1 MNESD
6 RRQRLISSTPRLSVD
21 EVASRTFAKGVRGF
35 SETEVRGFLRRVSEE
50 LAVARAREQELEA
63 ALDALEEQLR
73 APRPLSEQE
82 LLDALGE
89 ETARLLRSAREASD
103 DIRAKAE
110 ERAARLVEEA
120 ADGAERTRTEAEALL
135 ASRVSEA
142 EAKSAELVA
151 AAEGRASSTLDT
163 AAAEAEALVENAR
176 RQGREMLDEAKS
188 ARERVLGDL
197 VRRRSLLNSQ
207 IEALRGGRDRLLD
220 AYRTVKRT
228 FLDATEA
235 LQQVEARAAVER
247 SASSNEAIDV
257 AAEIAAEIE
266 KLDIAV
272 PGELGDATDTAV
284 PGDADAGGERAPA
297 EDTETDVASA
307 LADVD
312 TLFARLRAG
321 HDDPE
326 PGAGRETE
334 ATDVVPASATA
345 GTTASGAEVERCSA
359 EEWRARR
366 AKAIDPLLPALLKR
380 AKRRAQDDQNT
391 LLDSVRRHKGRP
403 SAQQVLSDSDD
414 ARNRWAEVLRD
425 PLDRAYG
432 AGRTAAAASTA
443 RSSLTRSALAP
454 AAVRPAP

>member
-1 MNESD
+1 
-6 RRQRLISSTPRLSVD
+6 
-21 EVASRTFAKGVRGF
+21 
-35 SETEVRGFLRRVSEE
+35 
-50 LAVARAREQELEA
+50 
-63 ALDALEEQLR
+63 
-73 APRPLSEQE
+73 
-82 LLDALGE
+82 
-89 ETARLLRSAREASD
+89 
-103 DIRAKAE
+103 
-110 ERAARLVEEA
+110 

-151 AAEGRASSTLDT
+151 AAEARASSTLDT

-235 LQQVEARAAVER
+235 LQQVEARVAVER

-334 ATDVVPASATA
+334 ATDAVPASATA
-345 GTTASGAEVERCSA
+345 GTTAFGAEVERCSA

-380 AKRRAQDDQNT
+380 AK
-391 LLDSVRRHKGRP
+391 
-403 SAQQVLSDSDD
+403 
-414 ARNRWAEVLRD
+414 
-425 PLDRAYG
+425 
-432 AGRTAAAASTA
+432 
-443 RSSLTRSALAP
+443 
-454 AAVRPAP
+454 